1 MPTTIFSGYD
11 PDFLST
17 RHSVPLPRLTARQQ
31 ADRVAAP
38 DHPDGLLHQANYTV
52 ALNASRRLA
61 WYSAANVDATRFQP
75 VTRKE
80 LTNYWRRGN
89 TLPAETMT
97 TGRWYRLSEKKL
109 QRGHLTPAD
118 CMEWGSDPAEA
129 IRNANTT
136 FHYSNAVPQMQRLN
150 GREWGRARPQGPFEE
165 LGSYKTYQVGV
176 GSLQRLTGLKYAAA
190 QREPYAGDRPVELM
204 LQEIDVPVP
213 DGEED
218 AAPRGLLP
226 LGKKSQRVLMGLSL

>member
-1 MPTTIFSGYD
+1 MSATIFSGYD
-11 PDFLST
+11 PDFLSI

-31 ADRVAAP
+31 VDRVAAP

-80 LTNYWRRGN
+80 LTNYWRRGK

-118 CMEWGSDPAEA
+118 CMEWGSDPQRKYNFSLLQCGAADAKAE
-129 IRNANTT
+129 
-136 FHYSNAVPQMQRLN
+136 
-150 GREWGRARPQGPFEE
+150 W
-165 LGSYKTYQVGV
+165 
-176 GSLQRLTGLKYAAA
+176 TGLGQGQARRALL
-190 QREPYAGDRPVELM
+190 RSWIVTRPTRW
-204 LQEIDVPVP
+204 
-213 DGEED
+213 G
-218 AAPRGLLP
+218 
-226 LGKKSQRVLMGLSL
+226 